1 MRESICFVVFKFFPA
16 VFRIVWPLL
25 GHGAVVWGVRGVLR
39 ICDEGIGVIGLIGLI
54 GLIDIWRSNT

>member
-39 ICDEGIGVIGLIGLI
+39 ICDEGIGVIGVI
-54 GLIDIWRSNT
+54 GLID